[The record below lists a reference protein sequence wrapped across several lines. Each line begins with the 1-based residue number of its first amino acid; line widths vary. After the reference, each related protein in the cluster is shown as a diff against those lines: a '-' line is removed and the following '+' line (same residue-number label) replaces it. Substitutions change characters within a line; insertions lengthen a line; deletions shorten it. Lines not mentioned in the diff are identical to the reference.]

1 MNNNVKVFAV
11 VVTYNRCELL
21 KKVIHALREQTYT
34 LDSIIIVNNGSA
46 DGTDKWLSEQVGLTG
61 ITQENLGGSGGFWR
75 GIKEAYQQGADYI
88 WCMDD
93 DVHPYPD
100 CLEQYMKNMP
110 VKGGILAPF
119 RLLNGEKIVLGGECL
134 HFNLNSIFKSLKQD
148 VTLKDIEN
156 SANTIRVESV
166 AFEGPIIS
174 RNVVEAIGLPEKD
187 LFIFWDDTEY
197 SYRAFR
203 NGFDVLYVKSAR
215 FFKEK
220 LAGNSS
226 QNKNIRSWKYPYLVR
241 NEIYFI
247 RKYAHNRKGTIRIIL
262 RSAEFVFGMAKH
274 IVSCDGKY
282 KVSDYRVL
290 LKALWDGYKEKLG
303 RY

>member
-1 MNNNVKVFAV
+1 MMKNIAV
-11 VVTYNRCELL
+11 VVTYNRCTLL
-21 KKVIHALREQTYT
+21 QKAIRALKNQTVPLDVILV
-34 LDSIIIVNNGSA
+34 INNGS
-46 DGTDKWLSEQVGLTG
+46 TDDTVEWLSKQEGVMVV
-61 ITQENLGGSGGFWR
+61 TQDNLGGSGGFWR
-75 GIKEAYQQGADYI
+75 GIKEAYALGADYI

-93 DVHPYPD
+93 DVHPYSD
-100 CLEQYMKNMP
+100 CLEQQLRVMP
-110 VKGGILAPF
+110 QAGGIVAPQ
-119 RLLNGEKIVLGGECL
+119 RLLDGKSVVTGGECL
-134 HFNLNSIFKSLKQD
+134 HFNFTNPFRSMKYNA
-148 VTLKDIEN
+148 TLDDIIRCKDYME
-156 SANTIRVESV
+156 VESI
-166 AFEGPIIS
+166 AFEGPLIS
-174 RNVVEAIGLPEKD
+174 RNVVEKIGLPVKE

-220 LAGNSS
+220 LVGNSS

>member
-1 MNNNVKVFAV
+1 MMKNIAV
-11 VVTYNRCELL
+11 VVTYNRCTLL
-21 KKVIHALREQTYT
+21 QKAIRALKNQTVPLDVILV
-34 LDSIIIVNNGSA
+34 INNGS
-46 DGTDKWLSEQVGLTG
+46 TDDTAEWLSKQEGVMVV
-61 ITQENLGGSGGFWR
+61 TQDNLGGSGGFWR
-75 GIKEAYQQGADYI
+75 GIKEAYALGADYI

-93 DVHPYPD
+93 DVHPYSD
-100 CLEQYMKNMP
+100 CLEQQLRVMP
-110 VKGGILAPF
+110 QAGGIVAPQ
-119 RLLNGEKIVLGGECL
+119 RLLDGKSVVTGGECL
-134 HFNLNSIFKSLKQD
+134 HFNFTNPFRSMKYNA
-148 VTLKDIEN
+148 TLDDIIRCKDYME
-156 SANTIRVESV
+156 VESI
-166 AFEGPIIS
+166 AFEGPLIS
-174 RNVVEAIGLPEKD
+174 RNVVEKIGLPVKE

-220 LAGNSS
+220 LVGNSS

-262 RSAEFVFGMAKH
+262 RSVEFVFGMAKH

>member
-1 MNNNVKVFAV
+1 MMKNIAV
-11 VVTYNRCELL
+11 VVTYNRCTLL
-21 KKVIHALREQTYT
+21 QKAISALKNQTVPLDVILV
-34 LDSIIIVNNGSA
+34 INNGS
-46 DGTDKWLSEQVGLTG
+46 TDDTAEWLSKQEGVMVV
-61 ITQENLGGSGGFWR
+61 TQDNLGGSGGFWR
-75 GIKEAYQQGADYI
+75 GIKEAYALGADYI

-93 DVHPYPD
+93 DVHPYSD
-100 CLEQYMKNMP
+100 CLEQQLRVMP
-110 VKGGILAPF
+110 QAGGIVAPQ
-119 RLLNGEKIVLGGECL
+119 RLLDGKSVVTGGECL
-134 HFNLNSIFKSLKQD
+134 HFNFTNPFRSMKYNA
-148 VTLKDIEN
+148 TLDDIIRCKDYME
-156 SANTIRVESV
+156 VESI
-166 AFEGPIIS
+166 AFEGPLIS
-174 RNVVEAIGLPEKD
+174 RNVVEKIGLPVKE

-220 LAGNSS
+220 LVGNSS

>member
-1 MNNNVKVFAV
+1 MMKNIAV
-11 VVTYNRCELL
+11 VVTYNRCTLL
-21 KKVIHALREQTYT
+21 QTAISALNNQTVPLDVILV
-34 LDSIIIVNNGSA
+34 INNGS
-46 DGTDKWLSEQVGLTG
+46 TDDTAEWLSKQEGVMVV
-61 ITQENLGGSGGFWR
+61 TQDNLGGSGGFWR
-75 GIKEAYQQGADYI
+75 GIKEAYALGADYI

-93 DVHPYPD
+93 DVHPYSD
-100 CLEQYMKNMP
+100 CLEQQLRVMP
-110 VKGGILAPF
+110 QAGGIVAPQ
-119 RLLNGEKIVLGGECL
+119 RLLDGKSVVTGGECL
-134 HFNLNSIFKSLKQD
+134 HFNFTNPFRSMKYNA
-148 VTLKDIEN
+148 TLDDIIRCKDYME
-156 SANTIRVESV
+156 VESI
-166 AFEGPIIS
+166 AFEGPLIS
-174 RNVVEAIGLPEKD
+174 RNVVEKIGLPVKE

-220 LAGNSS
+220 LVGNSS

>member
-1 MNNNVKVFAV
+1 MKNIAV
-11 VVTYNRCELL
+11 VVTYNRCTLL
-21 KKVIHALREQTYT
+21 QKAIRALKIQTVPLDVILV
-34 LDSIIIVNNGSA
+34 INNGS
-46 DGTDKWLSEQVGLTG
+46 TDETAEWLSKQEGVMVV
-61 ITQENLGGSGGFWR
+61 TQDNLGGSGGFWR
-75 GIKEAYQQGADYI
+75 GIKEAYALGADYI

-93 DVHPYPD
+93 DVHPYSD
-100 CLEQYMKNMP
+100 CLEQQLRVMP
-110 VKGGILAPF
+110 QAGGIVAPQ
-119 RLLNGEKIVLGGECL
+119 RLLDGKSVVTGGECL
-134 HFNLNSIFKSLKQD
+134 HFNFTNPFRSMKYNA
-148 VTLKDIEN
+148 TLDDIIRCKDYME
-156 SANTIRVESV
+156 VESI
-166 AFEGPIIS
+166 AFEGPLIS
-174 RNVVEAIGLPEKD
+174 RNVVEKIGLPVKE

-220 LAGNSS
+220 LVGNSS

>member
-1 MNNNVKVFAV
+1 MMKNIAV
-11 VVTYNRCELL
+11 VVTYNRCTLL
-21 KKVIHALREQTYT
+21 QKAIRALKIQTVPLDVILV
-34 LDSIIIVNNGSA
+34 INNGS
-46 DGTDKWLSEQVGLTG
+46 TDETAEWLSKQEGVMVV
-61 ITQENLGGSGGFWR
+61 TQDNLGGSGGFWR
-75 GIKEAYQQGADYI
+75 GIKEAYALGADYI

-93 DVHPYPD
+93 DVHPYSD
-100 CLEQYMKNMP
+100 CLEQQLRVMP
-110 VKGGILAPF
+110 QAGGIVAPQ
-119 RLLNGEKIVLGGECL
+119 RLLDGKSVVTGGECL
-134 HFNLNSIFKSLKQD
+134 HFNFTNPFRSMKYNA
-148 VTLKDIEN
+148 TLDDIIRCKDYME
-156 SANTIRVESV
+156 VESI
-166 AFEGPIIS
+166 AFEGPLIS
-174 RNVVEAIGLPEKD
+174 RNVVEKIGLPVKE

-220 LAGNSS
+220 LVGNSY

>member
-1 MNNNVKVFAV
+1 MKNIAV
-11 VVTYNRCELL
+11 VVTYNRCTLL
-21 KKVIHALREQTYT
+21 QKAIRALKIQTVPLDVILV
-34 LDSIIIVNNGSA
+34 INNGS
-46 DGTDKWLSEQVGLTG
+46 TDETAEWLSKQEGVMVV
-61 ITQENLGGSGGFWR
+61 TQDNLGGSGGFWR
-75 GIKEAYQQGADYI
+75 GIKEAYALGADYI

-93 DVHPYPD
+93 DVHPYSD
-100 CLEQYMKNMP
+100 CLEQQLRGMP
-110 VKGGILAPF
+110 QAGGIVAPQ
-119 RLLNGEKIVLGGECL
+119 RLLDGKSVVTGGECL
-134 HFNLNSIFKSLKQD
+134 HFNFTNPFRSMKYNA
-148 VTLKDIEN
+148 TLDDIIRCKDYME
-156 SANTIRVESV
+156 VESI
-166 AFEGPIIS
+166 AFEGPLIS
-174 RNVVEAIGLPEKD
+174 RNVVEKIGLPVKE

-220 LAGNSS
+220 LVGNSS

>member
-1 MNNNVKVFAV
+1 MKNIAV
-11 VVTYNRCELL
+11 VVTYNRCTLL
-21 KKVIHALREQTYT
+21 QKAISALKNQTVPLDVILV
-34 LDSIIIVNNGSA
+34 INNGS
-46 DGTDKWLSEQVGLTG
+46 TDDTAEWLSKQEGVMVV
-61 ITQENLGGSGGFWR
+61 TQDNLGGSGGFWR
-75 GIKEAYQQGADYI
+75 GIKEAYALGADYI

-100 CLEQYMKNMP
+100 CIEQQLKVMP
-110 VKGGILAPF
+110 QTGGIVAPQ
-119 RLLNGEKIVLGGECL
+119 RLLDGKTIVCGGECL
-134 HFNLNSIFKSLKQD
+134 HFNFTNPFKPMKHD
-148 VTLKDIEN
+148 ATLEDIRGCGDIME
-156 SANTIRVESV
+156 VEAI
-166 AFEGPIIS
+166 AFEGPLIS
-174 RNVVEAIGLPEKD
+174 RNVVEKIGLPVKE

-220 LAGNSS
+220 LVGNSS
-226 QNKNIRSWKYPYLVR
+226 QNKNIRSWKYPYMVR

>member
-1 MNNNVKVFAV
+1 MKNIAV
-11 VVTYNRCELL
+11 VVTYNRCTLL
-21 KKVIHALREQTYT
+21 QKAIRALKVQTVP
-34 LDSIIIVNNGSA
+34 LDVILVINNGS
-46 DGTDKWLSEQVGLTG
+46 TDDTAEWLSKQEGVMVV
-61 ITQENLGGSGGFWR
+61 TQDNLGGSGGFWR
-75 GIKEAYQQGADYI
+75 GIKEAYALGADYI

-93 DVHPYPD
+93 DVHPYSD
-100 CLEQYMKNMP
+100 CLEQQLRVMP
-110 VKGGILAPF
+110 QAGGIVAPQ
-119 RLLNGEKIVLGGECL
+119 RLLDGKSVVTGGECL
-134 HFNLNSIFKSLKQD
+134 HFNFTNPFRSMKYNA
-148 VTLKDIEN
+148 TLDDIIRCKDYME
-156 SANTIRVESV
+156 VESI
-166 AFEGPIIS
+166 AFEGPLIS
-174 RNVVEAIGLPEKD
+174 RNVVEKIGLPVKE

-220 LAGNSS
+220 LVGNSS

>member
-1 MNNNVKVFAV
+1 MMKNIAV
-11 VVTYNRCELL
+11 VVTYNRCTLL
-21 KKVIHALREQTYT
+21 QKAIKALKIQTVPLDVILV
-34 LDSIIIVNNGSA
+34 INNGS
-46 DGTDKWLSEQVGLTG
+46 TDETAEWLSKQEGVMVV
-61 ITQENLGGSGGFWR
+61 TQDNLGGSGGFWR
-75 GIKEAYQQGADYI
+75 GIKEAYALGADYI

-93 DVHPYPD
+93 DVHPYSD
-100 CLEQYMKNMP
+100 CLEQQLRVMP
-110 VKGGILAPF
+110 QAGGIVAPQ
-119 RLLNGEKIVLGGECL
+119 RLLDGKSVVTGGECL
-134 HFNLNSIFKSLKQD
+134 HFNFTNPFRSMKYNA
-148 VTLKDIEN
+148 TLDDIIRCKDYME
-156 SANTIRVESV
+156 VESI
-166 AFEGPIIS
+166 AFEGPLIS
-174 RNVVEAIGLPEKD
+174 RNVVEKIGLPVKE

-220 LAGNSS
+220 LVGNSS

>member
-1 MNNNVKVFAV
+1 
-11 VVTYNRCELL
+11 
-21 KKVIHALREQTYT
+21 
-34 LDSIIIVNNGSA
+34 
-46 DGTDKWLSEQVGLTG
+46 
-61 ITQENLGGSGGFWR
+61 
-75 GIKEAYQQGADYI
+75 
-88 WCMDD
+88 MDD
-93 DVHPYPD
+93 DVHPYSD
-100 CLEQYMKNMP
+100 CLEQQLRVMP
-110 VKGGILAPF
+110 QAGGIVAPQ
-119 RLLNGEKIVLGGECL
+119 RLLDGKSVVTGGECL
-134 HFNLNSIFKSLKQD
+134 HFNFTNPFRSMKYNA
-148 VTLKDIEN
+148 TLDDIIRCKDYME
-156 SANTIRVESV
+156 VESI
-166 AFEGPIIS
+166 AFEGPLIS
-174 RNVVEAIGLPEKD
+174 RNVVEKIGLPVKE

-220 LAGNSS
+220 LVGNSS

>member
-1 MNNNVKVFAV
+1 MMKNIAV
-11 VVTYNRCELL
+11 VVTYNRCTLL
-21 KKVIHALREQTYT
+21 QKAIRALKIQTVPLDVILV
-34 LDSIIIVNNGSA
+34 INNGS
-46 DGTDKWLSEQVGLTG
+46 TDETAEWLSKQEGVMVV
-61 ITQENLGGSGGFWR
+61 TQDNLGGSGGFWR
-75 GIKEAYQQGADYI
+75 GIKEAYALGADYI

-93 DVHPYPD
+93 DVHPYSD
-100 CLEQYMKNMP
+100 CLEQQLRVMP
-110 VKGGILAPF
+110 QAGGIVAPQ
-119 RLLNGEKIVLGGECL
+119 RLLDGKSVVTGGECL
-134 HFNLNSIFKSLKQD
+134 HFNFTNPFRSMKYNA
-148 VTLKDIEN
+148 TLDDIIRCKDYME
-156 SANTIRVESV
+156 VESI
-166 AFEGPIIS
+166 AFEGPLIS
-174 RNVVEAIGLPEKD
+174 RNVVEKIGLPVKE

-220 LAGNSS
+220 LVGNSS

>member
-1 MNNNVKVFAV
+1 MMKNIAV
-11 VVTYNRCELL
+11 VVTYNRCTLL
-21 KKVIHALREQTYT
+21 QKAIRALKNQTVPLDVILV
-34 LDSIIIVNNGSA
+34 INNGS
-46 DGTDKWLSEQVGLTG
+46 TDETAEWLSKQEGVMVV
-61 ITQENLGGSGGFWR
+61 TQDNLGGSGGFWR
-75 GIKEAYQQGADYI
+75 GIKEAYALGADYI

-93 DVHPYPD
+93 DVHPYSD
-100 CLEQYMKNMP
+100 CLEQQLRVMP
-110 VKGGILAPF
+110 QAGGIVAPQ
-119 RLLNGEKIVLGGECL
+119 RLLDGKSVVTGGECL
-134 HFNLNSIFKSLKQD
+134 HFNFTNPFRSMKYNA
-148 VTLKDIEN
+148 TLDDIIRCKDYME
-156 SANTIRVESV
+156 VESI
-166 AFEGPIIS
+166 AFEGPLIS
-174 RNVVEAIGLPEKD
+174 RNVVEKIGLPVKE

-220 LAGNSS
+220 LVGNSS

>member
-1 MNNNVKVFAV
+1 MMKNIAV
-11 VVTYNRCELL
+11 VVTYNRCTLL
-21 KKVIHALREQTYT
+21 QKAIRALKIQTVPLDVILV
-34 LDSIIIVNNGSA
+34 INNGS
-46 DGTDKWLSEQVGLTG
+46 TDETAEWLSKQEGVMVV
-61 ITQENLGGSGGFWR
+61 TQDNLGGSGGFWR
-75 GIKEAYQQGADYI
+75 GIKEAYALGADYI

-93 DVHPYPD
+93 DVHPYSD
-100 CLEQYMKNMP
+100 CLEQQLRVMP
-110 VKGGILAPF
+110 QAGGIVAPQ
-119 RLLNGEKIVLGGECL
+119 RLLDGKSVVTGGECL
-134 HFNLNSIFKSLKQD
+134 HFNFTNPFRSMKYNA
-148 VTLKDIEN
+148 TLDDIIRCKDYME
-156 SANTIRVESV
+156 VESI
-166 AFEGPIIS
+166 AFEGPLIS
-174 RNVVEAIGLPEKD
+174 RNVVEKIGLPVKE

-220 LAGNSS
+220 LIGNSS

>member
-1 MNNNVKVFAV
+1 MMKNIAV
-11 VVTYNRCELL
+11 VVTYNRCTLL
-21 KKVIHALREQTYT
+21 QKAISALKNQTVPLDVILV
-34 LDSIIIVNNGSA
+34 INNGS
-46 DGTDKWLSEQVGLTG
+46 TDDTAEWLSKQEGVMVV
-61 ITQENLGGSGGFWR
+61 TQDNLGGSGGFWR
-75 GIKEAYQQGADYI
+75 GIKEAYALGADYI

-100 CLEQYMKNMP
+100 CIEQQLKVMP
-110 VKGGILAPF
+110 QTGGIVAPQ
-119 RLLNGEKIVLGGECL
+119 RLLDGKTIVCGGECL
-134 HFNLNSIFKSLKQD
+134 HFNFTNPFKPMKHD
-148 VTLKDIEN
+148 ATLEDIRGCGDIME
-156 SANTIRVESV
+156 VEAI
-166 AFEGPIIS
+166 AFEGPLIS
-174 RNVVEAIGLPEKD
+174 RNVVEKIGLPVKE

-220 LAGNSS
+220 LVGNSS
-226 QNKNIRSWKYPYLVR
+226 QNKNIRSWKYPYMVR

>member
-1 MNNNVKVFAV
+1 MKNIAV
-11 VVTYNRCELL
+11 VVTYNRCTLL
-21 KKVIHALREQTYT
+21 QKAIRALKNQTVPLDVILV
-34 LDSIIIVNNGSA
+34 INNGS
-46 DGTDKWLSEQVGLTG
+46 TDDTAEWLSKQEGVMVV
-61 ITQENLGGSGGFWR
+61 TQDNLGGSGGFWR
-75 GIKEAYQQGADYI
+75 GIKEAYALGADYI

-93 DVHPYPD
+93 DVHPYSD
-100 CLEQYMKNMP
+100 CLEQQLRVMP
-110 VKGGILAPF
+110 QAGGIVAPQ
-119 RLLNGEKIVLGGECL
+119 RLLDGKSVVTGGECL
-134 HFNLNSIFKSLKQD
+134 HFNFTNPFRSMKYNA
-148 VTLKDIEN
+148 TLDDIIRCKDYME
-156 SANTIRVESV
+156 VESI
-166 AFEGPIIS
+166 AFEGPLIS
-174 RNVVEAIGLPEKD
+174 RNVVEKIGLPVKE

-220 LAGNSS
+220 LVGNSS

>member
-1 MNNNVKVFAV
+1 MMKNIAV
-11 VVTYNRCELL
+11 VVTYNRCTLL
-21 KKVIHALREQTYT
+21 QKAIRALKNQTVPLDVILV
-34 LDSIIIVNNGSA
+34 INNGS
-46 DGTDKWLSEQVGLTG
+46 TDDTAEWLSKQEG
-61 ITQENLGGSGGFWR
+61 IMVVTQDNLGGSGGFWR
-75 GIKEAYQQGADYI
+75 GIKEAYALGADYI

-93 DVHPYPD
+93 DVHPYSD
-100 CLEQYMKNMP
+100 CLEQQLRVMP
-110 VKGGILAPF
+110 QAGGIVAPQ
-119 RLLNGEKIVLGGECL
+119 RLLDGKSVVTGGECL
-134 HFNLNSIFKSLKQD
+134 HFNFTNPFRSMKYNA
-148 VTLKDIEN
+148 TLDDIIRCKDYME
-156 SANTIRVESV
+156 VESI
-166 AFEGPIIS
+166 AFEGPLIS
-174 RNVVEAIGLPEKD
+174 RNVVEKIGLPVKE

-220 LAGNSS
+220 LVGNSS

>member
-1 MNNNVKVFAV
+1 MMKNIAV
-11 VVTYNRCELL
+11 VVTYNRCTLL
-21 KKVIHALREQTYT
+21 QKAIRALKIQTVPLDVILV
-34 LDSIIIVNNGSA
+34 INNGS
-46 DGTDKWLSEQVGLTG
+46 TDETAEWLSKQEGVMVV
-61 ITQENLGGSGGFWR
+61 TQDNLGGSGGFWR
-75 GIKEAYQQGADYI
+75 GIKEAYALGADYI

-93 DVHPYPD
+93 DVHPYSD
-100 CLEQYMKNMP
+100 CLEQQLRVMP
-110 VKGGILAPF
+110 QAGGIVAPQ
-119 RLLNGEKIVLGGECL
+119 RLLDGKCVVTGGECL
-134 HFNLNSIFKSLKQD
+134 HFNFTNPFRSMKYNA
-148 VTLKDIEN
+148 TLDDIIRCKDYME
-156 SANTIRVESV
+156 VESI
-166 AFEGPIIS
+166 AFEGPLIS
-174 RNVVEAIGLPEKD
+174 RNVVEKIGLPVKE

-220 LAGNSS
+220 LVGNSS

>member
-1 MNNNVKVFAV
+1 MMKNIAV
-11 VVTYNRCELL
+11 VVTYNRCTLL
-21 KKVIHALREQTYT
+21 QKAIRALKIQTVPLDVILV
-34 LDSIIIVNNGSA
+34 INNGS
-46 DGTDKWLSEQVGLTG
+46 TDETAEWLSKQEGVMVV
-61 ITQENLGGSGGFWR
+61 TQDNLGGSGGFWR
-75 GIKEAYQQGADYI
+75 GIKEAYALGADYI

-93 DVHPYPD
+93 DVHPYSD
-100 CLEQYMKNMP
+100 CLEQQLRVMP
-110 VKGGILAPF
+110 QAGGIVAPQ
-119 RLLNGEKIVLGGECL
+119 RLLDGKSVVTGGECL
-134 HFNLNSIFKSLKQD
+134 HFNFTNPFRSMKYNA
-148 VTLKDIEN
+148 TLDDIIRCKDYME
-156 SANTIRVESV
+156 VESI
-166 AFEGPIIS
+166 AFEGPLIS
-174 RNVVEAIGLPEKD
+174 RNVVEKIGLPVKE

-197 SYRAFR
+197 SYRAFW

-220 LAGNSS
+220 LVGNSS

>member
-1 MNNNVKVFAV
+1 MKNIAV
-11 VVTYNRCELL
+11 VVTYNRCTLL
-21 KKVIHALREQTYT
+21 QKAIRALKIQTVPLDVILV
-34 LDSIIIVNNGSA
+34 INNGS
-46 DGTDKWLSEQVGLTG
+46 TDETAEWLSKQEGVMVV
-61 ITQENLGGSGGFWR
+61 TQDNLGGSGGFWR
-75 GIKEAYQQGADYI
+75 GIKEAYALGADYI

-93 DVHPYPD
+93 DVHPYSD
-100 CLEQYMKNMP
+100 CLEQQLRVMP
-110 VKGGILAPF
+110 QAGGIVAPQ
-119 RLLNGEKIVLGGECL
+119 RLLDGKCVVTGGECL
-134 HFNLNSIFKSLKQD
+134 HFNFTNPFRSMKYNA
-148 VTLKDIEN
+148 TLDDIIRCKDYME
-156 SANTIRVESV
+156 VESI
-166 AFEGPIIS
+166 AFEGPLIS
-174 RNVVEAIGLPEKD
+174 RNVVEKIGLPVKE

-220 LAGNSS
+220 LVGNSS